1 MSNGAEGLDSQSP
14 SNLLARVEHLALCEG
29 FDCIRVTAHELL
41 FPHPPL
47 GETRAFMD
55 TEGEPILRFYTTHH
69 GVLGFGDIPAL
80 SEFVNDWNHDC
91 LSPHLILNY
100 SAPDE
105 VEVWGHSFLVVH
117 QKPTTPQLSASVLP
131 ALHNAAACLEELAD
145 HFPVLTLPR
154 PTTPEEQTELDCPIS
169 TVDTDRLGELL
180 PTLGITRFQSNA
192 DEAVYAWINDV
203 LFAFAIDSGP
213 SLIIKG
219 HWDPN
224 LPGSEFSK
232 IFLICN
238 DWNRTNHSAS
248 AFCHSN
254 IDGLQVRIDYALMTG
269 AGLSDAQL
277 ITALGRGIKHV
288 LHGIDDI
295 SRDAVGSSPVAW
307 P

>member
-1 MSNGAEGLDSQSP
+1 MSNGADGLDRQSP
-14 SNLLARVEHLALCEG
+14 SDLLARVERLTRRENL
-29 FDCIRVTAHELL
+29 DCIRVTSHELL
-41 FPHPPL
+41 FPHSPL

-69 GVLGFGDIPAL
+69 GVLGFGDIPSL

-91 LSPHLILNY
+91 LSPHLVLNY
-100 SAPDE
+100 SSPTE

-117 QKPTTPQLSASVLP
+117 QKPTTAQLSASVLP
-131 ALHNAAACLEELAD
+131 ALHNAAACLEELAKR
-145 HFPVLTLPR
+145 FPVLTLPR
-154 PTTPEEQTELDCPIS
+154 PAAPEEQTELDGPVAS
-169 TVDTDRLGELL
+169 VDTARLEALL
-180 PTLGITRFQSNA
+180 PALGISRFQSDG

-224 LPGSEFSK
+224 LQGSEFSR

-238 DWNRTNHSAS
+238 DWNRNNHSAS

-254 IDGLQVRIDYALMTG
+254 VDGLQVRIDYAVMTG

>member
-1 MSNGAEGLDSQSP
+1 MSNGADGLDRQSP
-14 SNLLARVEHLALCEG
+14 SDLLARVERLTRRENL
-29 FDCIRVTAHELL
+29 DCIRVTSHELL
-41 FPHPPL
+41 FPHSPL

-69 GVLGFGDIPAL
+69 GVLSFGDIPSL

-91 LSPHLILNY
+91 LSPHLVLNY
-100 SAPDE
+100 SSPTE

-117 QKPTTPQLSASVLP
+117 QKPTTAQLSASVLP
-131 ALHNAAACLEELAD
+131 ALHNAAACLEELAKR
-145 HFPVLTLPR
+145 FPVLTLPR
-154 PTTPEEQTELDCPIS
+154 PAAPEEQTELDGPVAS
-169 TVDTDRLGELL
+169 VDTARLEALL
-180 PTLGITRFQSNA
+180 PALGISRFQSDG

-224 LPGSEFSK
+224 LQGSEFSR

-238 DWNRTNHSAS
+238 DWNRNNHSAS

-254 IDGLQVRIDYALMTG
+254 VDGLQVRIDYAVMTG

>member
-1 MSNGAEGLDSQSP
+1 MSNDADKHDGPDHSE
-14 SNLLARVEHLALCEG
+14 LLTRVEKLAHCEEL
-29 FDCIRVTAHELL
+29 DCIRVSADELL
-41 FPHPPL
+41 FPHSPL
-47 GETRAFMD
+47 GETRTYMD
-55 TEGEPILRFYTTHH
+55 TEGEPILRFYTTHN
-69 GVLGFGDIPAL
+69 GALGFGEIPEL

-91 LSPHLILNY
+91 LSPHLVLNY
-100 SAPDE
+100 TTPTE

-117 QKPTTPQLSASVLP
+117 QEPTTAQLAASVLP
-131 ALHNAAACLEELAD
+131 ALFNAGACLEELAT
-145 HFPVLTLPR
+145 HFPALMLPR
-154 PTTPEEQTELDCPIS
+154 PLVADEPSEPDGPVS
-169 TVDTDRLGELL
+169 TVDISRLEDML
-180 PTLGITRFQSNA
+180 PSLGITRFQSDSGDA
-192 DEAVYAWINDV
+192 IYAWINDV

-232 IFLICN
+232 MFLICN

-254 IDGLQVRIDYALMTG
+254 VDGLQVRVDYAVMTG

-277 ITALGRGIKHV
+277 VTALGRGIKHV

-295 SRDAVGSSPVAW
+295 SHDAIGSSPVVW

>member
-1 MSNGAEGLDSQSP
+1 MSNGADGLDRQSP
-14 SNLLARVEHLALCEG
+14 SDLLARVERLTRRENL
-29 FDCIRVTAHELL
+29 DCIRVTSHELL
-41 FPHPPL
+41 FPHSPL

-69 GVLGFGDIPAL
+69 GVLSFGDIPSL

-91 LSPHLILNY
+91 LSPHLVLNY
-100 SAPDE
+100 SSPTE

-117 QKPTTPQLSASVLP
+117 QKPTTAQLSASVLP
-131 ALHNAAACLEELAD
+131 ALHNAAACLEELAKR
-145 HFPVLTLPR
+145 FPVLTLPR
-154 PTTPEEQTELDCPIS
+154 PAAPEEQTELDGPVAS
-169 TVDTDRLGELL
+169 VDTARLEALL
-180 PTLGITRFQSNA
+180 PALGISRFQSDG

-224 LPGSEFSK
+224 LQGSEFSR

-238 DWNRTNHSAS
+238 DWNRNNHSAS

-254 IDGLQVRIDYALMTG
+254 VDGLQVRIDYAVMTG

-277 ITALGRGIKHV
+277 ITALGRGIKHI

-295 SRDAVGSSPVAW
+295 SRDAMGSSPVAW

>member
-1 MSNGAEGLDSQSP
+1 MNHGADEHDGQAHSE
-14 SNLLARVEHLALCEG
+14 LLTRVEKLAHCEEL
-29 FDCIRVTAHELL
+29 DCIRVNADELL
-41 FPHPPL
+41 FPHSPL
-47 GETRAFMD
+47 GETRAYMD
-55 TEGEPILRFYTTHH
+55 TEGEPILRFYTTHN
-69 GVLGFGDIPAL
+69 GVLSFGEIPEL

-91 LSPHLILNY
+91 LSPHLVLNY
-100 SAPDE
+100 SSPTE

-117 QKPTTPQLSASVLP
+117 QEPTTAQLAASVLP
-131 ALHNAAACLEELAD
+131 ALFNAGACLEELASR
-145 HFPVLTLPR
+145 FPALMLPR
-154 PTTPEEQTELDCPIS
+154 PPAPDEPSELDGPVA
-169 TVDTDRLGELL
+169 TVDIARLEELL
-180 PTLGITRFQSNA
+180 PSLGITRFQA
-192 DEAVYAWINDV
+192 DSTDALYAWINDV

-254 IDGLQVRIDYALMTG
+254 VDGLQVRVDYAVMTG

-277 ITALGRGIKHV
+277 VTALGRGIKHV

-295 SRDAVGSSPVAW
+295 SHDAVGSSPVVW

>member
-1 MSNGAEGLDSQSP
+1 MSNGADGLDRQSP
-14 SNLLARVEHLALCEG
+14 SDLLARVERLTRRENL
-29 FDCIRVTAHELL
+29 DCIRVTAHELL
-41 FPHPPL
+41 FPHSPL

-69 GVLGFGDIPAL
+69 GVLGFGDIPSL

-91 LSPHLILNY
+91 LSPHLVLNY
-100 SAPDE
+100 SSPTE

-117 QKPTTPQLSASVLP
+117 QKPTTAQLSASVLP
-131 ALHNAAACLEELAD
+131 ALHNAAACLEELAK

-154 PTTPEEQTELDCPIS
+154 PAAPEEQTELDGPVAS
-169 TVDTDRLGELL
+169 VDTARLEALL
-180 PTLGITRFQSNA
+180 PALGISRFQSDG

-224 LPGSEFSK
+224 LHGSEFSR

-238 DWNRTNHSAS
+238 DWNRNNHSAS

-254 IDGLQVRIDYALMTG
+254 VDGLQVRIDYAVMTG

-295 SRDAVGSSPVAW
+295 SRDAVGSSPVVW

>member
-1 MSNGAEGLDSQSP
+1 M
-14 SNLLARVEHLALCEG
+14 
-29 FDCIRVTAHELL
+29 
-41 FPHPPL
+41 
-47 GETRAFMD
+47 
-55 TEGEPILRFYTTHH
+55 
-69 GVLGFGDIPAL
+69 
-80 SEFVNDWNHDC
+80 
-91 LSPHLILNY
+91 LNY
-100 SAPDE
+100 SSPTE

-117 QKPTTPQLSASVLP
+117 QKPTTAQLSASVVP
-131 ALHNAAACLEELAD
+131 ALHNAAACLEELAK

-154 PTTPEEQTELDCPIS
+154 PAVPEEQTELDGPVAS
-169 TVDTDRLGELL
+169 VDTARLEALL
-180 PTLGITRFQSNA
+180 PALGISRFQSDG

-224 LPGSEFSK
+224 LQGSEFSR

-238 DWNRTNHSAS
+238 DWNRNNHSAS

-254 IDGLQVRIDYALMTG
+254 VDGLQVRIDYAVMTG